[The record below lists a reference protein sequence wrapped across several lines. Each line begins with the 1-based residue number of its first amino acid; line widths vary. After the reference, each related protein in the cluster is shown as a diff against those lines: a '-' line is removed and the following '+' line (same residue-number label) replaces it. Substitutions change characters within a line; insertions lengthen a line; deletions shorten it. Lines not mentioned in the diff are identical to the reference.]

1 MSDETLINVEL
12 EAEFLGLLMQ
22 ENKSIDTALDL
33 VDAEDFGE
41 PAHGRIFAAIA
52 REASLGR
59 PANPVTLKAYF
70 DADEAIKSLG
80 GAKYIFNITAHLSM
94 TPVRPSAERIRDL
107 AQRRR
112 MRGGLIAAADACL
125 DHEST
130 TAEIINFADN
140 AITQNGKDEIHQPTG
155 GECFDELINGFGEG
169 DYGVTCGIIP
179 DLDEAIGA
187 LRPGQMVIVA
197 GRPGMGKSS
206 VAVSYALGA
215 AQNGHGVLFATLEMS
230 SRELAG
236 RMAADMCY
244 REGKGIPYG
253 AIRKGSL
260 DDWQRKQVARAG
272 QHMCTLP
279 FQVVEK
285 GNLTTGRL
293 NMLIRRH
300 KRRME
305 AKGQKLELVVVD
317 YLQLMRPD
325 RRGSKYED
333 VSEVSMALKAMAM
346 DHGVAIMALAQ
357 LSRLVEQRPD
367 KRPQLSDL
375 RDSGQIEQDAD
386 VVLFLLREE
395 YYLRLTEPDESDPK
409 RAGWEASMDTAR
421 NRIEFIVAKRRN
433 GETGTAIG
441 QFHGAFQAVRGFN

>member
-1 MSDETLINVEL
+1 MDDLRRLGVFETRSHDKFIPEPYLSANRADRIDLLRGLMDSDGWAETFGAIRFGTASERLANDVCYLIRSIGGVCSIRARSTTYTYKGERKQGRTSYTCRIRLKNP
-12 EAEFLGLLMQ
+12 AEVFTLDRKIERVGRIKNTLRL
-22 ENKSIDTALDL
+22 NFTSI
-33 VDAEDFGE
+33 E
-41 PAHGRIFAAIA
+41 PARFDQVQCISVSHPQR
-52 REASLGR
+52 LY
-59 PANPVTLKAYF
+59 VTDDF
-70 DADEAIKSLG
+70 I
-80 GAKYIFNITAHLSM
+80 ITHN
-94 TPVRPSAERIRDL
+94 
-107 AQRRR
+107 
-112 MRGGLIAAADACL
+112 
-125 DHEST
+125 
-130 TAEIINFADN
+130 TA
-140 AITQNGKDEIHQPTG
+140 
-155 GECFDELINGFGEG
+155 
-169 DYGVTCGIIP
+169 
-179 DLDEAIGA
+179 
-187 LRPGQMVIVA
+187 
-197 GRPGMGKSS
+197 
-206 VAVSYALGA
+206 VAVSYALGS

-244 REGKGIPYG
+244 RDGRGIPYG

-260 DDWQRKQVARAG
+260 DEWQRKQVTRAG

-441 QFHGAFQAVRGFN
+441 QFHGAFQAVRGS

>member
-70 DADEAIKSLG
+70 DADEAINSLG
-80 GAKYIFNITAHLSM
+80 GAKYIFNLTSHLSM
-94 TPVRPSAERIRDL
+94 TGVMPSAERIRDL

-197 GRPGMGKSS
+197 GRPGMGKSA

-215 AQNGHGVLFATLEMS
+215 AQNGQ
-230 SRELAG
+230 G
-236 RMAADMCY
+236 R
-244 REGKGIPYG
+244 GIPYG
-253 AIRKGSL
+253 TIRKGSL
-260 DDWQRKQVARAG
+260 DEWQRKQVTRAG
-272 QHMCTLP
+272 QHMSTLP